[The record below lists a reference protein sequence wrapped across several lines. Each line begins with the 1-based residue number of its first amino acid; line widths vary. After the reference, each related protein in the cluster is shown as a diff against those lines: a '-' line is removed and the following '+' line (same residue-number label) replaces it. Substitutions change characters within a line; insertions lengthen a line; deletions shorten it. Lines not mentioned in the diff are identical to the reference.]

1 MEAGGKDGALAGGP
15 ILADHWLNWC
25 GSQRTEQ
32 PSVQWNG
39 LYQLY
44 WNQKHKTVV
53 FPLSLPGPSYQRPR
67 PAGACVSPLVSQE
80 ADVWFPLWETRDGL
94 EVSPIGAAPFP
105 YSGTVYWRHVPG
117 SVLSMGS
124 PALSLG
130 GALVLSPHLDSLI
143 PEPQLSL
150 PFCPLVTM
158 GFFSALPFG
167 ICHLLQ
173 DSFILE
179 PYLESPM
186 IAAVQ
191 RSLRKSNQKTSPS
204 ATDSEMQLQERRL

>member
-1 MEAGGKDGALAGGP
+1 M
-15 ILADHWLNWC
+15 
-25 GSQRTEQ
+25 
-32 PSVQWNG
+32 
-39 LYQLY
+39 
-44 WNQKHKTVV
+44 
-53 FPLSLPGPSYQRPR
+53 
-67 PAGACVSPLVSQE
+67 
-80 ADVWFPLWETRDGL
+80 
-94 EVSPIGAAPFP
+94 
-105 YSGTVYWRHVPG
+105 PG

-124 PALSLG
+124 LALSLG

-179 PYLESPM
+179 HCLESPM
-186 IAAVQ
+186 IATVQ
-191 RSLRKSNQKTSPS
+191 RSLRKSSQRTSPS